1 MICPHVILPHYLF
14 SERDAFRNVFRNKR
28 KKSVPEHTV
37 PEQGCS
43 GTREGG
49 AFRNIIVRERYGA
62 ERSCSGTCSIDNT
75 TSVYASPQKVSDD
88 ESNFRLVGRD
98 DRDTN

>member
-28 KKSVPEHTV
+28 EKRVPEHTV

-75 TSVYASPQKVSDD
+75 NAVSG
-88 ESNFRLVGRD
+88 S
-98 DRDTN
+98 DREKISSEK